1 MPYDYFDQRLMPP
14 RAPLGMP
21 VQPLEARLAHARGPA
36 PPMMWL
42 RRAALLIATLT
53 LTAAAW
59 TAPFELFAGDGLTP
73 LEVAG
78 LVLFGP
84 LFVGISCWFCS
95 ALAGFLLMLFR
106 PHSFLRLEHLA
117 APARMPR
124 VAMLA
129 PIRNEDVAAVCARL
143 AVMDA
148 SLARA
153 GHSVAFDFF
162 LLSDTNDDQLAARE
176 HAEAARRAAQSS
188 SAFYYRRRSDNAGR
202 KAGNIND
209 WVRNYGGAYDHMIVL
224 DADSVMSGELL
235 VGLASA
241 MEAYPDLGVLQTTP
255 IGVGGETLFARHLQ
269 FGIRLYGRVA
279 TAGVAW
285 WTGQESLY
293 WGHNAI
299 VRVSAFAETAA
310 LPRLNGAP
318 PFGGDILS
326 HDVVEGWFMRRGGW
340 NVAMAPMLEGSYEEC
355 PPTLVDEAV
364 RDRRWCQGNL
374 QHLALLNAKGLHWL
388 ARVQILMAAMVYAA
402 GPLWFCFLAAGV
414 ALRVQ
419 QGFPESGEPWFGGSA
434 QQIFELHW
442 SIVLTV
448 IMLFGPKVMG
458 LALILLDPAER
469 RAFGGVGALSAGFA
483 AEFVMSALLAPVRM
497 LIACRAVIEVVCGID
512 TGWNAQRR
520 SASETTLAEAWAA
533 YRAPTLVGVALLVIA
548 APFSDLVIW
557 MAPIIVGLVCSAPIA
572 VATSSARLGQ
582 IARRLGVF
590 VTPEEMAAPVG
601 MQMPVSED
609 VAPEEVAAPTYA

>member
-1 MPYDYFDQRLMPP
+1 MAYDYFDPRLMPQ
-14 RAPLGMP
+14 RSPLAMP
-21 VQPLEARLAHARGPA
+21 VQFVDGRLAPARGAGPSGI
-36 PPMMWL
+36 WL
-42 RRAALLIATLT
+42 RRVALLVATVV

-73 LEVAG
+73 LEIAG

-95 ALAGFLLMLFR
+95 ALAGFLLMVFKPR
-106 PHSFLRLEHLA
+106 SFLRLEQIGR
-117 APARMPR
+117 PARMPR

-143 AVMDA
+143 MAMDA
-148 SLARA
+148 SLARTGQSA
-153 GHSVAFDFF
+153 SFDFF
-162 LLSDTNDDQLAARE
+162 LLSDTNDDQIAARE
-176 HAEAARRAAQSS
+176 HAEASRLAAHGA

-241 MEAYPDLGVLQTTP
+241 METRPDLGVLQTTP
-255 IGVGGETLFARHLQ
+255 LGVGGETLFARHLQ

-285 WTGQESLY
+285 WTGNESLY

-299 VRVSAFAETAA
+299 VRVDAFADSAS
-310 LPRLNGAP
+310 LPRLRGAA

-326 HDVVEGWFMRRGGW
+326 HDVVEGWFMRRAGW
-340 NVAMAPMLEGSYEEC
+340 GVAMAPMLDGSYEEC

-374 QHLALLNAKGLHWL
+374 QHLALMGARGLHWL
-388 ARVQILMAAMVYAA
+388 ARVQIVMAAMVYAA
-402 GPLWFCFLAAGV
+402 GPLWFCFMAAGV

-419 QGFPESGEPWFGGSA
+419 QGFPEAGEPWFGGSA
-434 QQIFELHW
+434 SQLFELHW

-448 IMLFGPKVMG
+448 VMLFGPKVMG
-458 LALILLDPAER
+458 MVLILVDPAER
-469 RAFGGVGALSAGFA
+469 RAFGGIGALSAGFA

-497 LIACRAVIEVVCGID
+497 LIACRAVLEVVCGID

-520 SASETTLAEAWAA
+520 SVSRTSLAEAWVA
-533 YRAPTLVGVALLVIA
+533 YRTPTLVGLALLAIA

-557 MAPIIVGLVCSAPIA
+557 MAPIIIGLLFSAPIA
-572 VATSSARLGQ
+572 VVTSSVAAGQ
-582 IARRLGVF
+582 FARRLGMF
-590 VTPEEMAAPVG
+590 VTPEEIASPMAVDPV
-601 MQMPVSED
+601 VEVETED
-609 VAPEEVAAPTYA
+609 VVQPTYA